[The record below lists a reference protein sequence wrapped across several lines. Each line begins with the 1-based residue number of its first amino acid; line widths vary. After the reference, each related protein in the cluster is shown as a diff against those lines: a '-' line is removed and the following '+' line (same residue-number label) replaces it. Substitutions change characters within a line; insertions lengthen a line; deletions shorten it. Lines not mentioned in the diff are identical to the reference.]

1 MLEQVLAGGGAG
13 VIVCLVL
20 RWWIGTEVERQIE
33 RRWEGA
39 KARHSGEIE
48 RLKQRHA
55 LAEIAAKQAEEK
67 LRG

>member
-1 MLEQVLAGGGAG
+1 MLEQLFAG
-13 VIVCLVL
+13 VGAFVMVALAL
-20 RWWIGTEVERQIE
+20 RWYIAGEVARQIE

-55 LAEIAAKQAEEK
+55 LALLATKQAEEN
-67 LRG
+67 RDG